1 MTTLVIE
8 RSSLPEPI
16 YSYIKSELVNV
27 SKENSGVV
35 LSSAE
40 AKVYD
45 IEKIAKITQKW
56 HKMFGD
62 GRISTDDFIRQK
74 SMV

>member
-27 SKENSGVV
+27 SKENRGVV

-40 AKVYD
+40 DKVYD
-45 IEKIAKITQKW
+45 IAKITPKW
-56 HKMFGD
+56 HKMFG
-62 GRISTDDFIRQK
+62 GGGISTDNFIRQK